1 MTAPPTAPSDPKPE
15 TAPRKRPREARR
27 VQLIEAT
34 IETLSARG
42 YARTTLTEVAN
53 HAGLSHGLV
62 NFHFKSKEK
71 LLAETMLYLA
81 EEYRENWL
89 AALADAGAAPA
100 AQLDALI
107 RADFLPP
114 VCAPTR
120 LAAWLAFWGEAQ
132 GRPIYQELCGSNDA
146 EYIRRMEEICA
157 ALMAEG
163 DYAGR
168 ADRIARVLRVTVEG
182 VWLDL
187 ATMAPPYSAAEA
199 LATVHTA
206 AAAFFPRHF
215 GAHGLIG

>member
-1 MTAPPTAPSDPKPE
+1 VSAPPAASSDPKPE
-15 TAPRKRPREARR
+15 APPRKRPREARR

-89 AALADAGAAPA
+89 AALAEAGDAPA

-107 RADFLPP
+107 RADFRPP
-114 VCAPTR
+114 VCAPGR
-120 LAAWLAFWGEAQ
+120 LAAWLSFWGEAQ

-146 EYIRRMEEICA
+146 EYIRRMEAICA
-157 ALMAEG
+157 ALMADG
-163 DYAGR
+163 GYAGR
-168 ADRIARVLRVTVEG
+168 ADRVARVMRVTVEG

-187 ATMAPPYSAAEA
+187 ATMAPPYSAEEA

-206 AAAFFPRHF
+206 ATAFFPRHF
-215 GAHGLIG
+215 GPDGLIG

>member
-1 MTAPPTAPSDPKPE
+1 MTAPTDDRQEAP
-15 TAPRKRPREARR
+15 PRKRPREARR

-34 IETLSARG
+34 IETIATRG

-81 EEYRENWL
+81 DEYRENWL
-89 AALADAGAAPA
+89 AALSEAMPGPAG
-100 AQLDALI
+100 QLDALI
-107 RADFLPP
+107 RADFRTP
-114 VCAPTR
+114 VCAPSR

-163 DYAGR
+163 GYAGR
-168 ADRIARVLRVTVEG
+168 ADRVARVLRVTVEG

-199 LATVHTA
+199 LETVHTA

-215 GAHGLIG
+215 GPGGLIG

>member
-1 MTAPPTAPSDPKPE
+1 MSASTTDRPEAP
-15 TAPRKRPREARR
+15 PRKRPREARR

-34 IETLSARG
+34 IETLSTRG

-81 EEYRENWL
+81 EEYRENWMT
-89 AALADAGAAPA
+89 ALAEAGPGPQ

-107 RADFLPP
+107 RADFSPP
-114 VCAPTR
+114 VCAPSR
-120 LAAWLAFWGEAQ
+120 LAAWLSFWGEAQ

-146 EYIRRMEEICA
+146 EYIRRLEAVCA
-157 ALMAEG
+157 ALIAEG
-163 DYAGR
+163 GYSGELAR
-168 ADRIARVLRVTVEG
+168 ADRVARVLRVTVEG

-187 ATMAPPYSAAEA
+187 ATMAPPYSAEEA
-199 LATVHTA
+199 LATVYTS

-215 GAHGLIG
+215 TESGLKG